1 MKRKRLALLLAA
13 ALTITSADG
22 TALMVRG
29 ADFSS
34 EPVQEEMEVQSDE
47 SAAEVSGESSGDNA
61 AEEVFESES
70 QGTVD
75 EAEQGAEDLE
85 IGTEETDNA
94 SVDKGETEPEELLQ
108 QDMEGDAENGNV
120 AEEEFNAGEES
131 DFSSG
136 EDSAAEASAS
146 KSIIP
151 GNVKKIALNKSYS
164 VKITKKTKDV
174 WFAYTATADG
184 DYAFSSDGNG
194 EYGYVGYCYDNSK
207 VTNKEKY
214 FIGGHEYFLDSG
226 KNFWFRIRMKKGKT
240 YYLRACMYNSDETG
254 TFKVKL
260 VKSSTP
266 VSVKVNTSVVQKKFM
281 AGVEYCSMN
290 GLKLNIK
297 YGKGKADQTLTFN
310 DSRWWKQVQVAIDS
324 YGNEFTYKFAKLE
337 DGQEAE
343 IYDGGK
349 EIDYAGS
356 YKLVIFRNGER
367 VNIDTDCII
376 KVVDSRKLP
385 TLHVG
390 KNNQIESPENM
401 FKWYAFTPTKT
412 AIYRFS
418 PVMVVEV
425 KRKSPN
431 GNYYDNEFGDTDKP
445 GEYSMF
451 MEKGVT
457 YYLGL
462 RRARTTKGNKKI
474 TKWNLSIEAKVNVS
488 SLKLSQKSM
497 VFTEGLDIVNYFTP
511 AGKLTINHDDGR
523 KAETHEVIIGRP
535 CLDNDRHGMWPKI
548 IDSSGK
554 EISLKAWEKL
564 SPGTY
569 KLSYVW
575 QLGNTS
581 LVVESNAITITIQKK
596 VNFDSYPKLKVGK
609 NTVAMT
615 YEEYISDYEGGFIRN
630 WYAFKVDKKD
640 LYDIEYSGSMH
651 WKKIDANGKAKDYK
665 LKWKGKGFEFES
677 GNYLAYW
684 GGYEKNTNITVN
696 IKRIHTWDKGKITK
710 KATCKENG
718 VKTFICQTCGGKK
731 TQSIPKTTTHKF
743 GKWTKVSDATVFAK
757 QKQKRTCSV
766 CGKAETREY
775 GNKLKATIKL
785 NVKTITL
792 QQGQTTKAV
801 KVTMAKGDSVKS
813 WISSNKNIVTVD
825 KDGTIKAQK
834 KNGTAKITVTLKSGV
849 KATLTVKV
857 QAKVQSKSSQK

>member
-34 EPVQEEMEVQSDE
+34 ESVQEEMEVQSDE

-174 WFAYTATADG
+174 WFAYTAAADG

-194 EYGYVGYCYDNSK
+194 EYGYKGTCYDNSK
-207 VTNKEKY
+207 VPNMIGTYFVKTN
-214 FIGGHEYFLDSG
+214 
-226 KNFWFRIRMKKGKT
+226 KNFWIRVHMKKGKT
-240 YYLRACMYNSDETG
+240 YYLCASMRNLDETG
-254 TFKVKL
+254 IFKIKVEKL
-260 VKSSTP
+260 ITPSS
-266 VSVKVNTSVVQKKFM
+266 VQVNTSGIAKKEFM
-281 AGVEYCSMN
+281 EGIEDCLMT
-290 GLKLNIK
+290 GLKLTLK
-297 YGKGKADQTLTFN
+297 YEKGNADQILTFN
-310 DSRWWKQVQVAIDS
+310 DSTEKQVLKDS
-324 YGNEFTYKFAKLE
+324 YGNTFTYKFLRLE
-337 DGQEAE
+337 DGEKTHSYLEA
-343 IYDGGK
+343 GK
-349 EIDYAGS
+349 YELIIWSSAIDYPIHTG
-356 YKLVIFRNGER
+356 Y
-367 VNIDTDCII
+367 II
-376 KVVDSRKLP
+376 KVNDLKKLP
-385 TLHVG
+385 TLHIG
-390 KNNQIESPENM
+390 KNNQIESPTNRR
-401 FKWYAFTPTKT
+401 KWYRFTPDKSAT
-412 AIYRFS
+412 YRFS
-418 PVMVVEV
+418 PVANIEIRHED
-425 KRKSPN
+425 KDP
-431 GNYYDNEFGDTDKP
+431 DNDSYVWEYGDSDKI
-445 GEYSMF
+445 GEYSIF
-451 MEKGVT
+451 LEKDVV
-457 YYLGL
+457 YYIGFYG
-462 RRARTTKGNKKI
+462 ARKTKDNKKI
-474 TKWNLSIEAKVNVS
+474 TKWNTSIETKANVS

-523 KAETHEVIIGRP
+523 KAETHEVIIGRR

-554 EISLKAWEKL
+554 EISLEAREKL

-609 NTVAMT
+609 NTVAT
-615 YEEYISDYEGGFIRN
+615 THEEYISDYEGGFIRN

-640 LYDIEYSGSMH
+640 LYDIEDSGLMSMH
-651 WKKIDANGKAKDYK
+651 WKKIDVNGKTKDYK
-665 LKWKGKGFEFES
+665 PKWKGKGFEFEA

-684 GGYEKNTNITVN
+684 GGYGKTTNITVN

-718 VKTFICQTCGGKK
+718 VKTFTCQTCGGKK

-785 NVKTITL
+785 NVKSITL

-801 KVTMAKGDSVKS
+801 KVAMAKGDSVKS
-813 WISSNKNIVTVD
+813 WTSSNKNIVTVD
-825 KDGTIKAQK
+825 KDGMIKAQK

>member
-47 SAAEVSGESSGDNA
+47 SAAEVSGESSGDNL
-61 AEEVFESES
+61 EEVFESES
-70 QGTVD
+70 VDGT
-75 EAEQGAEDLE
+75 EQGAEDLE

-94 SVDKGETEPEELLQ
+94 SVDKGEMEPEELLQ

-120 AEEEFNAGEES
+120 AEEEFDAGEES

-174 WFAYTATADG
+174 WFAYTAAADG

-207 VTNKEKY
+207 VPNMIGTYFVKTN
-214 FIGGHEYFLDSG
+214 
-226 KNFWFRIRMKKGKT
+226 KNFWIRVHMKKGKT
-240 YYLRACMYNSDETG
+240 YYLCASMKNLDETG
-254 TFKVKL
+254 IFKIKVEKL
-260 VKSSTP
+260 ITPSS
-266 VSVKVNTSVVQKKFM
+266 VQVNTSGIAKKEFM
-281 AGVEYCSMN
+281 EGIEDCLMT
-290 GLKLNIK
+290 GLKLTLK
-297 YGKGKADQTLTFN
+297 YEKGNADQILTFN
-310 DSRWWKQVQVAIDS
+310 DSTEKQVLKDS
-324 YGNEFTYKFAKLE
+324 YGNTFTYKFLRLE
-337 DGQEAE
+337 DGEETYSYLEA
-343 IYDGGK
+343 GK
-349 EIDYAGS
+349 YELIIWSSAIEHPIHTGY
-356 YKLVIFRNGER
+356 
-367 VNIDTDCII
+367 II
-376 KVVDSRKLP
+376 KVNDLKKLP
-385 TLHVG
+385 TLHIG
-390 KNNQIESPENM
+390 KNNQIESPTNRR
-401 FKWYAFTPTKT
+401 KWYRFTPDKSAT
-412 AIYRFS
+412 YRFS
-418 PVMVVEV
+418 PVANIEIRHED
-425 KRKSPN
+425 KDP
-431 GNYYDNEFGDTDKP
+431 DNDSYVWEYGDSDKI
-445 GEYSMF
+445 GEYSIF
-451 MEKGVT
+451 LEKDVV
-457 YYLGL
+457 YYIGFYG
-462 RRARTTKGNKKI
+462 ARKTKDNKKI
-474 TKWNLSIEAKVNVS
+474 TKWNTSIETKANVS

-497 VFTEGLDIVNYFTP
+497 VFTAGLDIVNYFTP

-523 KAETHEVIIGRP
+523 KAETHEVIIGTR

-554 EISLKAWEKL
+554 EISLEAWEKL

-609 NTVAMT
+609 NTVAT
-615 YEEYISDYEGGFIRN
+615 THEEYISDYEGGFIRN

-640 LYDIEYSGSMH
+640 LYDIEDSGLISMH
-651 WKKIDANGKAKDYK
+651 WKKIDVNGKAKDYK
-665 LKWKGKGFEFES
+665 PKWKGKGFEFEA

-684 GGYEKNTNITVN
+684 GGYGKTTNITVN

-718 VKTFICQTCGGKK
+718 VKTFTCQTCGGKK

-785 NVKTITL
+785 NVKSITL

-801 KVTMAKGDSVKS
+801 KVTMVKGDSVKS